1 MKRVIARGE
10 EETKKVAGRLAD
22 FLRPGDVLALVG
34 DLGSGKTTF
43 VKGLAR
49 GLGVKGRVVSP
60 SYVLLREYK
69 AKSPLYHF
77 DLYRLGYYEEVELLG
92 YEEYF
97 YGNGITCIEWADK
110 IEKLLPKSY
119 LRIQFEFLGEKKR
132 TIRFLAVGPPAR
144 RTGGQADRH
153 YQELIDRI

>member
-10 EETKKVAGRLAD
+10 EETKKIAGRLAG

-34 DLGSGKTTF
+34 NLGSGKTTF

-49 GLGVKGRVVSP
+49 GLGVNGLVVSP
-60 SYVLLREYK
+60 SYILLREYK
-69 AKSPLYHF
+69 AKPPLYHF

-132 TIRFLAVGPPAR
+132 TIKFLAVGGR
-144 RTGGQADRH
+144 